1 MHYEILTVHSTFVPI
16 MYHILTLYDYMTM
29 NFIDLVR
36 AWVRVCDLAN
46 PTEGSDSKQ
55 VINAAV
61 MLPTQGIDAQTD
73 GAV

>member
-1 MHYEILTVHSTFVPI
+1 MRIPTVHSTFVPI
-16 MYHILTLYDYMTM
+16 MYRILTFYDYMTM

-36 AWVRVCDLAN
+36 AWVRVRDLAN

-61 MLPTQGIDAQTD
+61 MQPTQGIDAQTD